1 MIANRRQAQAP
12 AALQAPRLEHAS
24 LQVQDW
30 FSAPVI
36 EVLASGRMGDLLVQR
51 HDLLVLDVDTELGD
65 RVVVAPRRFG
75 RPQLA
80 VVTERGPRAA
90 NGVILG
96 DRYQV
101 LGRIALHVRTAPH
114 RLPQV
119 LTFPVGKGLRAL
131 PLAVSGPLLL
141 LEFQSVQGRS
151 VPVTALR
158 LLEDRFP
165 AVVEDGARVQVAV
178 AGVFDGAEGLLRAGA
193 LVRELGERS
202 GAQVRAVLA
211 FDAADAVPALERLR
225 FGHVAQLSVGCVV
238 ADGRPA
244 PETPPETV
252 EAAQLGLF

>member
-1 MIANRRQAQAP
+1 MIPHRRTAQAP

-36 EVLASGRMGDLLVQR
+36 EVLQSGRMGELLVQR

-80 VVTERGPRAA
+80 VITERGPRAA

-96 DRYQV
+96 ERYQV

-119 LTFPVGKGLRAL
+119 LTFPVGRGLRAL
-131 PLAVSGPLLL
+131 PLAVAGPVLV
-141 LEFQSVQGRS
+141 LEFQSAQGRS
-151 VPVTALR
+151 VPLAALQ
-158 LLEDRFP
+158 LLEQRFP

-178 AGVFDGAEGLLRAGA
+178 AGVMDGSEGLLRAGA
-193 LVRELGERS
+193 LIRELSERS
-202 GAQVRAVLA
+202 GAQVRAVLSH
-211 FDAADAVPALERLR
+211 DAGDAVSALERLK
-225 FGHVAQLSVGCVV
+225 FGHVAQLSIGCVV

-244 PETPPETV
+244 PTEPQPSV